1 MQLVPGGGGWWVDG
15 HAGWGWAQG
24 RGQKGWE
31 ENASAEEGAA
41 RPAHAICTEEV
52 AQALAWLAQKS
63 WVVFRM
69 NDGRRDMEQICHGT
83 VTLGDPKGPPSIKAI
98 LQLLTIS
105 R

>member
-1 MQLVPGGGGWWVDG
+1 MQGGAGPKAEGRRGGKKMLLQRKG
-15 HAGWGWAQG
+15 LQGPLMPSAQ
-24 RGQKGWE
+24 RKW
-31 ENASAEEGAA
+31 
-41 RPAHAICTEEV
+41 PKPC
-52 AQALAWLAQKS
+52 LACSKS

-98 LQLLTIS
+98 LQLPTIS